1 MADGAGQRDER
12 HDHRAGADGD
22 FQIIAKHQRKNRQHQ
37 DTAAA
42 AGKAAHPADAAA
54 EHHGEDGLAGGWAGR
69 GSSVV
74 STGDR
79 FEQKLEAEKDRRE
92 HGDVAKAVRRLLAE
106 EIAAVAA
113 DDRTQKSRDRDKTAA
128 LEVDVFVFIVCVC
141 REQTCQ
147 YVGRQRHGHG
157 VIAGPAAEA
166 DEHGRDDHG
175 GGQTGQTGHNAGAQ
189 SGQNIKDA
197 LRDVHGI
204 T

>member
-1 MADGAGQRDER
+1 M
-12 HDHRAGADGD
+12 
-22 FQIIAKHQRKNRQHQ
+22 
-37 DTAAA
+37 
-42 AGKAAHPADAAA
+42 PA
-54 EHHGEDGLAGGWAGR
+54 
-69 GSSVV
+69 
-74 STGDR
+74 GDR
-79 FEQKLEAEKDRRE
+79 LEQKLEAEKDRRE

-113 DDRTQKSRDRDKTAA
+113 DDRAEKGRDRNETAA
-128 LEVDVFVFIVCVC
+128 LEVDVLIFVVRIC

-157 VIAGPAAEA
+157 VIAGPAAQT

-175 GGQTGQTGHNAGAQ
+175 GGQAGQTGHNAGAE